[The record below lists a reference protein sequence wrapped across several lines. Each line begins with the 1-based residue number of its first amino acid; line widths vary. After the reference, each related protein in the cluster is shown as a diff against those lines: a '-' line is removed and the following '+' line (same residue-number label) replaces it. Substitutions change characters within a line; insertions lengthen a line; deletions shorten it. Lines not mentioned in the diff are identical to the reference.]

1 MHACL
6 IINKYKKNSYGHKTL
21 ARFLDKID
29 QKARGDIVVGFIP
42 TLIQLH
48 ILYWIYSYNNP
59 SNHTLIGFSTSLI
72 QLHTFLLGLLLQ

>member
-59 SNHTLIGFSTSLI
+59 TTHTFIGFTPTII
-72 QLHTFLLGLLLQ
+72 QVHTPLLDFLPH